1 MLLGASLPVYIL
13 MLTLMPHVTPHRSCP
28 KFDLS
33 SVNPTCSARKMRI
46 SEGPGP
52 PPRACPAQNNSQCLS
67 PLSARPC
74 ADPGRFRFE
83 HCREFALADA
93 LSDTDDCRSR
103 LDVLRTIDSEVG
115 ILLCSF
121 DEILRRYDCETS
133 YSVAYDCSHC
143 REAYRRWLCASVL
156 AYYGDRGEG
165 RVKPCRSICYAVQQK
180 CPFFLPGDTNQT
192 KANQYAGEPSFVCLD
207 PNIPETGEQMENSMY
222 GETCCYDYCDSN
234 PNNGTQFCIHNR
246 TTCLNNKYKPMRPSC
261 STSMEQTDPG
271 YYYFSPP
278 AACTS
283 GADLTSPSTSL
294 LSMFVLVIS
303 VPTLVN
309 MSTAMLPLIS
319 SSLIILSMLK
329 LQLKSILK
337 SLLSCLL
344 SCSPPPCLLN
354 LSSWLRLLF
363 VSCLTFVISCL
374 FCLLR
379 ILATLLLLM
388 VVVLYPTLNEFNLIK
403 SKHLNYY
410 GILLNVSFNSIV
422 RILHKFTHFFLFIK
436 SLPRNFYKLTFYFFS
451 LSFDCYFKSLILLT
465 PPKFNMIRFPS
476 IIRTDRDPPDGAMLL
491 LVTLSKM
498 INIKTSQL
506 ILTLTNLS
514 VRLGITRV
522 RFPVKKNLHGVVVKK
537 HGKQYLKG
545 KSLRSKNFAPTS
557 SIQKALRPNAYEQI
571 DNIVNRD
578 PIEDNIKAN
587 GDPKT
592 I

>member
-319 SSLIILSMLK
+319 SID
-329 LQLKSILK
+329 
-337 SLLSCLL
+337 
-344 SCSPPPCLLN
+344 
-354 LSSWLRLLF
+354 
-363 VSCLTFVISCL
+363 LT
-374 FCLLR
+374 
-379 ILATLLLLM
+379 M
-388 VVVLYPTLNEFNLIK
+388 
-403 SKHLNYY
+403 
-410 GILLNVSFNSIV
+410 
-422 RILHKFTHFFLFIK
+422 
-436 SLPRNFYKLTFYFFS
+436 
-451 LSFDCYFKSLILLT
+451 
-465 PPKFNMIRFPS
+465 
-476 IIRTDRDPPDGAMLL
+476 
-491 LVTLSKM
+491 
-498 INIKTSQL
+498 
-506 ILTLTNLS
+506 
-514 VRLGITRV
+514 
-522 RFPVKKNLHGVVVKK
+522 
-537 HGKQYLKG
+537 
-545 KSLRSKNFAPTS
+545 
-557 SIQKALRPNAYEQI
+557 
-571 DNIVNRD
+571 
-578 PIEDNIKAN
+578 
-587 GDPKT
+587 
-592 I
+592 